1 MSDMILEYDRSW
13 GTWFKIRFSF
23 LYSGEE
29 SDALRGGVVDIA
41 SQTIAASETGDV
53 QDRVQLHNFSIHP
66 FSFIAVCVAITSGI
80 CLIYTVVFVPVSISF
95 YFHNDLCEG
104 TPYDTYDLVV
114 ETVFLFE
121 ICMTWFIGRYKN
133 GEYLGG
139 LGDIAYDYVWS
150 GQLAFDCLTSIP
162 IGWIEYSQRS
172 TLCVGHS
179 FKNPQMDAYYV
190 QPTHEPKTEAY
201 DDGDTAGVL
210 MLVKII
216 KPLRLLRLVRLLKL
230 LNHKALKALNEILDP
245 DPDTVRLLTVVA
257 CVFII
262 CHFTGSLFWLVKSL
276 SNDPDQV
283 NEFLLSKKFEKLWF
297 CGKKLPEG
305 FEPCEQ
311 SATWYVVGMWL
322 VCLAAMRRLVGSTHT
337 NRWVGI

>member
-29 SDALRGGVVDIA
+29 SETLRGGGVDIA
-41 SQTIAASETGDV
+41 SQTIAASGTGDV
-53 QDRVQLHNFSIHP
+53 KDLVEKHHFSIHP
-66 FSFIAVCVAITSGI
+66 FSFIALCIAITSGI
-80 CLIYTVVFVPVSISF
+80 CLIYTVVFVPVAISF

>member
-1 MSDMILEYDRSW
+1 
-13 GTWFKIRFSF
+13 
-23 LYSGEE
+23 
-29 SDALRGGVVDIA
+29 
-41 SQTIAASETGDV
+41 
-53 QDRVQLHNFSIHP
+53 
-66 FSFIAVCVAITSGI
+66 
-80 CLIYTVVFVPVSISF
+80 
-95 YFHNDLCEG
+95 
-104 TPYDTYDLVV
+104 
-114 ETVFLFE
+114 
-121 ICMTWFIGRYKN
+121 
-133 GEYLGG
+133 
-139 LGDIAYDYVWS
+139 
-150 GQLAFDCLTSIP
+150 
-162 IGWIEYSQRS
+162 
-172 TLCVGHS
+172 
-179 FKNPQMDAYYV
+179 
-190 QPTHEPKTEAY
+190 
-201 DDGDTAGVL
+201 
-210 MLVKII
+210 
-216 KPLRLLRLVRLLKL
+216 LKL